1 MTLLAVDA
9 LSVGFGSARASVPV
23 VDAVSFSLAKGET
36 LGLVG
41 ESGCGKTVTV
51 MSAIRLLPS
60 PPAQVTGGS
69 VRFDGIDLITAPKAQ
84 LRALWGNRIGVVFQ
98 NPMTSLNP
106 TFTIGFQ
113 LVEALRL
120 HRPVS
125 EPQAREQVMAMLDR
139 VGINSPQRRLQQYPH
154 ELSGGLRQRVM
165 IAMALACDPQ
175 LLIADEPT
183 TALDVT
189 IQAQILELLREIQ
202 RQRQM
207 GIMLITHALG
217 VVAENA
223 DVVCVMYAGR
233 VVEYANV
240 FDLFDRPM
248 HPYTRGLLASIPKT
262 REKIDRLV
270 TIREVVDN
278 DAEFRKLPGA
288 EQGVRPWWPWHQP
301 PADLAARPEPAG
313 DYFLQEVR
321 PNHWVGV
328 WRTKAV
334 ADHESRPPD
343 LDYRISDDPSRGG
356 VAGRV

>member
-165 IAMALACDPQ
+165 IAMALICHPE

-189 IQAQILELLREIQ
+189 LQAQILDLLRSLRDELG
-202 RQRQM
+202 M
-207 GIMLITHALG
+207 GILMITHDLG
-217 VVAENA
+217 VVAEFCDRVA
-223 DVVCVMYAGR
+223 VMYAGR
-233 VVEYANV
+233 IVETAAV
-240 FDLFDRPM
+240 HELFRAPR
-248 HPYTRGLLASIPKT
+248 HPYTRGLMESIPRMDTARDRPLATIEGMVPAPGRRGAGCAFAERCT
-262 REKIDRLV
+262 RALERCRTEAPSL
-270 TIREVVDN
+270 
-278 DAEFRKLPGA
+278 
-288 EQGVRPWWPWHQP
+288 
-301 PADLAARPEPAG
+301 AG
-313 DYFLQEVR
+313 DAA
-321 PNHWVGV
+321 H
-328 WRTKAV
+328 AV
-334 ADHESRPPD
+334 ACWNPAS
-343 LDYRISDDPSRGG
+343 
-356 VAGRV
+356 